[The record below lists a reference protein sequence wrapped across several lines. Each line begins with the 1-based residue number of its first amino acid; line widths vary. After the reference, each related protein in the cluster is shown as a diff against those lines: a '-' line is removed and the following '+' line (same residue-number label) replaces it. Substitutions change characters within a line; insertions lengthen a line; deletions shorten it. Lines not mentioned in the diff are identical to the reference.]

1 MRLAVLMLS
10 AIVMVAIGGGV
21 MADDKFSA
29 WVADPL
35 VKVTPDMAPTAVKSV
50 RIDAVSNEY
59 ESGQIVVTSGCDVKK
74 MTASISAF
82 TGPAGP
88 KPQGKLN
95 VVGYVPIKHG
105 TKETPDEFLV
115 AKPPAELPDPLLEN
129 KAVSLE
135 KGKNQ
140 PVWVSVYVPKGATP
154 GQYAASVV
162 INCDDQMMSVPVQVT
177 VHGFELPDARTLH
190 VVNWFSSIHIAN
202 THKVELWSDAFWKWL
217 EVWARAMGD
226 YRQDTVLT
234 PMPQLVRGIDDGK
247 GNLTFDFSRFDRWV
261 ELFDR
266 SGVNGII
273 AGGHMCGRKGGDW
286 SSKELDAWFIN
297 TTMPDGSWR
306 KWEDTSA
313 VGDEHKKFLS
323 QYMPALQKHLEEK
336 GWLNR
341 YVQHITDEP
350 TDTNAETYNAVSKI
364 LKQYAPKI
372 PIIDASMCETIAG
385 AIDIW
390 VPQTSGL
397 DRKLDFYQGR
407 MQMGEEVWIYTCL
420 SPKGKYM
427 NRFVDYHT
435 LSTRLLHWVN
445 FKYDAT
451 GYLHWGLTYW
461 HGDPFKDLEPNWGG
475 DTFLP
480 PGDDHLDY
488 PSPRGP
494 LSSISWEAM
503 RDGIEDYEMLKLL
516 EKQNPKLAAQIC
528 DSIVQSFTVYNLDPN
543 AFNAARMTLI
553 KALSST
559 EPKSSVSIGYSK
571 DSRSTS
577 AGIQINLG
585 K

>member
-1 MRLAVLMLS
+1 MRLAVLVVS
-10 AIVMVAIGGGV
+10 AMIITSMGV
-21 MADDKFSA
+21 TAMGSTGFAA

-35 VKVTPDMAPTAVKSV
+35 VKVTRDMPAASANVV
-50 RIDAVSNEY
+50 QIDAVANEY
-59 ESGQIVVTSGCDVKK
+59 ASGQIVVSSGADIKN
-74 MTASISAF
+74 MSARISTF
-82 TGPAGP
+82 DGPAGP

-95 VVGYVPIKHG
+95 IVGYAPIKYG

-115 AKPPAELPDPLLEN
+115 AKPPVELPDVLLEN
-129 KAVSLE
+129 NPVAVE

-140 PVWVSVYVPKGATP
+140 PVWVTVYVPKGAASGKYT
-154 GQYAASVV
+154 ASVV
-162 INCDDQMMSVPVQVT
+162 INCDGQMVSVPVQVA

-190 VVNWFSSIHIAN
+190 ITNWFSYRHIAN
-202 THKVELWSDAFWKWL
+202 VHKVEPWCEPFWKWL
-217 EVWARAMGD
+217 EVWARAMAD

-234 PMPQLVRGIDDGK
+234 PTPQLIRGIDDGK
-247 GNLTFDFSRFDRWV
+247 GNLTFDFSNFDRWV

-266 SGVNGII
+266 SGVDGII
-273 AGGHMCGRKGGDW
+273 EGGHMCGRKGGDW
-286 SSKELDAWFIN
+286 SSKDLEAWFIN

-306 KWEDTSA
+306 KWEDASA
-313 VGDEHKKFLS
+313 VGEEHKKFLS

-336 GWLNR
+336 GWLGR
-341 YVQHITDEP
+341 YVQHIADEP
-350 TDTNAETYNAVSKI
+350 TDTNAETYIAVAKL

-397 DRKLDFYQGR
+397 DQKLDFYQAR
-407 MQMGEEVWIYTCL
+407 KQLGEHVWIYTCL

-480 PGDDHLDY
+480 PGDDHLVY
-488 PSPRGP
+488 PSSRGP
-494 LSSISWEAM
+494 LSSIRWEAM

-516 EKQNPKLAAQIC
+516 QKQNPKLASEIC
-528 DSIVQSFTVYNLDPN
+528 DSIVQSFTLYSLDPV
-543 AFNAARMTLI
+543 AFNAARMRLI
-553 KALSST
+553 KALSSDDAKGGIKLGYHT
-559 EPKSSVSIGYSK
+559 EKGGGSS
-571 DSRSTS
+571 
-577 AGIQINLG
+577 GIQIG
-585 K
+585 F